1 MTGVALLLAA
11 AAAGY
16 AAARWLGLPPIPF
29 LLAAGLGLSL
39 VAPLPSG
46 VVDDALI
53 LGVAFVLFVAGLELD
68 PRRLGAQ
75 RRAAVRVGVV
85 QYVVLAAAGFAAST
99 LLGFS
104 GREAGYLALAL
115 TASSTLVGVRLL
127 KRRQQM
133 FEPFGRVVLGALLVQ
148 DFLVLLSIP
157 FVTRLGAGPTAA
169 LESLGAIALLGAA
182 CLAVRRW
189 VAPLVLSADG
199 ETELVLLAGL
209 SVLFAFLAGA
219 TLLDVP
225 LVVGA
230 FLAGVALAR
239 FPVNGVV
246 RAELSPVADFFTALF
261 FTALGARV
269 GVPEAAEL
277 WRAGVLAALVV
288 LVTPPLVAAV
298 AERTGLAA
306 RSSLEAGLML
316 SQTSEISLV
325 IGLAGLFQGDIGT
338 GVFTVI
344 AVVTMVTMLLTPMI
358 ATDEMA
364 WRLVRLH
371 PSAAPEDA
379 GRAGPAPGGHVL
391 LLGGGSTGRRLLKLL
406 SSGGCETVVVDED
419 PAVVDR
425 LRSTGARAVRGD
437 GSDPAVLLRAGAG
450 RARAVVSTLRR
461 PRDNRA
467 VLDAV
472 ADHVPVLVRVFE
484 EEDAAWVRA
493 LGGTP
498 VLSSLRAAES
508 LLEWYG
514 AEGEE
519 LDRRLADRLR
529 GGGRGAGDRS
539 VEG

>member
-1 MTGVALLLAA
+1 MTGVALLLGA

-16 AAARWLGLPPIPF
+16 AGARWLGLPPIP
-29 LLAAGLGLSL
+29 LLVAAGLGLSL
-39 VAPLPSG
+39 AVPLPSA
-46 VVDDALI
+46 VVDDALV

-75 RRAAVRVGVV
+75 RGAAVRVGLV
-85 QYVVLAAAGFAAST
+85 QYVVLAATGFAASI

-104 GREAGYLALAL
+104 AREAGYLGLAL

-148 DFLVLLSIP
+148 DLLVLLSIP
-157 FVTRLGAGPTAA
+157 FVTRLGAGATAA
-169 LESLGAIALLGAA
+169 LESLGAIGLLGAA

-209 SVLFAFLAGA
+209 TVLFSFLGGA
-219 TLLDVP
+219 SLLGVP

-246 RAELSPVADFFTALF
+246 RAELSPVTDFFTALF

-269 GVPEAAEL
+269 GVPDPAEL

-288 LVTPPLVAAV
+288 FLTPPLVTAV
-298 AERTGLAA
+298 AERAGLAA

-325 IGLAGLFQGDIGT
+325 IGLVGVLQGDLGA

-344 AVVTMVTMLLTPMI
+344 AVVTMVTMLLTPVI

-371 PSAAPEDA
+371 PSAAPDD
-379 GRAGPAPGGHVL
+379 GGTGPAPEGHVL
-391 LLGGGSTGRRLLKLL
+391 LLGGGSTGRRLLRELT
-406 SSGGCETVVVDED
+406 SAGCETVVVDED

-425 LRSTGARAVRGD
+425 LREAGVRAIRGD

-461 PRDNRA
+461 IRDNRP
-467 VLDAV
+467 VLEAV
-472 ADHVPVLVRVFE
+472 ADRAPVLVRVFD
-484 EEDAAWVRA
+484 EEDAAWIRD

-514 AEGEE
+514 SEREE
-519 LDRRLADRLR
+519 LDRRLAERLAGADRASDGR
-529 GGGRGAGDRS
+529 TPGG
-539 VEG
+539 

>member
-1 MTGVALLLAA
+1 MEGVALLLAA
-11 AAAGY
+11 AATGHAVS
-16 AAARWLGLPPIPF
+16 RWLGLPPIPF
-29 LLAAGLGLSL
+29 LLVAGLALS
-39 VAPLPSG
+39 VVHPPPSG
-46 VVDDALI
+46 LVDDALV

-68 PRRLGAQ
+68 PRRLGA
-75 RRAAVRVGVV
+75 RRRTAVRVGVV
-85 QYVVLAAAGFAAST
+85 QYVVLAAAGFAVSA
-99 LLGFS
+99 LLGFTA
-104 GREAGYLALAL
+104 REAGYLALAL

-148 DFLVLLSIP
+148 DLLVLLSIP
-157 FVTRLGAGPTAA
+157 FVTRLGAGTGAA
-169 LESLGAIALLGAA
+169 LEGLGAIALLGAA

-189 VAPLVLSADG
+189 VAPLVMSVDG

-209 SVLFAFLAGA
+209 TVLFAFLGGA
-219 TLLDVP
+219 SLLGIP

-269 GVPEAAEL
+269 GVPGAAEL

-288 LVTPPLVAAV
+288 LVTPPLVAVV
-298 AERTGLAA
+298 AERAGMAA

-325 IGLAGLFQGDIGT
+325 IVLAGMIQGDVGPE
-338 GVFTVI
+338 VFTVV
-344 AVVTMVTMLLTPMI
+344 AVVTMVTMLLTPVL
-358 ATDEMA
+358 ATDEVA

-371 PSAAPEDA
+371 PSA
-379 GRAGPAPGGHVL
+379 GPDDRGTGPPPAGHVL
-391 LLGGGSTGRRLLKLL
+391 LLGAGTTGRRLLEGLA
-406 SSGGCETVVVDED
+406 SAGCETVVVDED
-419 PAVVDR
+419 PAVVER
-425 LRSTGARAVRGD
+425 LRAGGARAIRGD

-467 VLDAV
+467 VLEAV
-472 ADHVPVLVRVFE
+472 ADDVPVLVRAFDE
-484 EEDAAWVRA
+484 GDAAWIRD

-514 AEGEE
+514 AHDGE
-519 LDRRLADRLR
+519 LRRKLAGRL
-529 GGGRGAGDRS
+529 GDAG
-539 VEG
+539 

>member
-1 MTGVALLLAA
+1 MEGVALLLAA

-29 LLAAGLGLSL
+29 LLVAGLALS
-39 VAPLPSG
+39 VAVPLPSG

-85 QYVVLAAAGFAAST
+85 QYVVLAGAGFAVSS

-104 GREAGYLALAL
+104 TREAAYLALAL

-148 DFLVLLSIP
+148 DLLVLLSIP
-157 FVTRLGAGPTAA
+157 FVTRLGAGAGAA
-169 LESLGAIALLGAA
+169 LEGLGAIALLGAA

-189 VAPLVLSADG
+189 VAPLVMSVDG

-209 SVLFAFLAGA
+209 TVLFAFLGGA
-219 TLLDVP
+219 SLLGVP
-225 LVVGA
+225 VVVGA

-246 RAELSPVADFFTALF
+246 RSELSPVADFFTALF

-269 GVPEAAEL
+269 GVPDVAEL
-277 WRAGVLAALVV
+277 WRAGVLAALVIV
-288 LVTPPLVAAV
+288 VTPPLVAVV
-298 AERTGLAA
+298 AERTGMAA

-325 IGLAGLFQGDIGT
+325 IGLAGVIQGDIGT
-338 GVFTVI
+338 GIFTII
-344 AVVTMVTMLLTPMI
+344 AVVTMVTMLLTPVL

-371 PSAAPEDA
+371 PSA
-379 GRAGPAPGGHVL
+379 GPDDPGADPPPKGHVL
-391 LLGGGSTGRRLLKLL
+391 LLGAGSTGRRLLETL
-406 SSGGCETVVVDED
+406 SSAGCETVVVDED
-419 PAVVDR
+419 PGVVER
-425 LRSTGARAVRGD
+425 VRSAGARAIRGD
-437 GSDPAVLLRAGAG
+437 GSDPAVLLRVGAG
-450 RARAVVSTLRR
+450 RARVVVSTLRR

-467 VLDAV
+467 VLEAV
-472 ADHVPVLVRVFE
+472 ADDVPVLVRVFDE
-484 EEDAAWVRA
+484 QDAVWIRD

-514 AEGEE
+514 ARGEE
-519 LDRRLADRLR
+519 LSRQVAERLARTDR
-529 GGGRGAGDRS
+529 GPKGRPSAG
-539 VEG
+539 